1 MNSTKRIITALML
14 LAPQASLADI
24 ITDFEGHPLLANY
37 DGLQLS
43 SIENEATKFCTEF
56 GYNRMENFQ
65 AILGDTPL
73 DARVDTV
80 LQEFGTF
87 SLFRNLLGFHR
98 EHHEWLAKKLGPGH
112 PASCTSKNFLIH
124 KISFDVNLF

>member
-14 LAPQASLADI
+14 LAPQASMADI

-73 DARVDTV
+73 DAWASDYESQGMTLISVSDNYR
-80 LQEFGTF
+80 F
-87 SLFRNLLGFHR
+87 FHFI
-98 EHHEWLAKKLGPGH
+98 ECK
-112 PASCTSKNFLIH
+112 
-124 KISFDVNLF
+124 